1 VFLELAL
8 LFCLLIVVNYT
19 HFWNLFIK
27 VDSPQ
32 NIENARGKK
41 QKYEPSLAKT
51 VAIVKLIIQQISN
64 SLPSLLSFDQGLTYL
79 PLPFA
84 VIRIL

>member
-1 VFLELAL
+1 M
-8 LFCLLIVVNYT
+8 NYT
-19 HFWNLFIK
+19 HFWNLSIK

-51 VAIVKLIIQQISN
+51 VAIVKLIMQQTNN
-64 SLPSLLSFDQGLTYL
+64 SLPSLLSFDQGLTSL
-79 PLPFA
+79 LLPFTIIG
-84 VIRIL
+84 VF

>member
-1 VFLELAL
+1 
-8 LFCLLIVVNYT
+8 VNYT
-19 HFWNLFIK
+19 HFWNLSIK

-51 VAIVKLIIQQISN
+51 MAKVKLIIQQANN
-64 SLPSLLSFDQGLTYL
+64 SLPSLLSFDQGLTSSL
-79 PLPFA
+79 LPFA
-84 VIRIL
+84 VTWVF